1 MAPRPKEPK
10 PKPTPKSQ
18 PRSPGAGDA
27 SRMYPNAKPRAG
39 GASGYAYTPPGG
51 SRGTGAPGATQ
62 AQKVG
67 AGVGGMLPAAY
78 EDPYGGLSALELMM
92 YGNSGMFGDGSG
104 GSGGR
109 GGGGSVAPVDPDPMG
124 WNAIARQQGL
134 EAGYGNMLKALDEK
148 AAADAAGFA
157 SRGTGLNTARDAG
170 AAQLQ
175 GILADSQAR
184 TGVAQQAVQGSYQQG
199 DQNLQ
204 NIMGQYAQM
213 QAARQPGMQNTLQAF
228 GADPGAV
235 QPSYGVQ
242 DMVTAQRASMA
253 GRGQADDALFAG
265 RGAVYNGLNSDVATQ
280 QSQSYQGLNAKLL
293 ADKQAAD
300 AAAASQRAQLAMQLQ
315 QQILEVQANEQAR
328 KAGYQ

>member
-1 MAPRPKEPK
+1 
-10 PKPTPKSQ
+10 
-18 PRSPGAGDA
+18 
-27 SRMYPNAKPRAG
+27 
-39 GASGYAYTPPGG
+39 
-51 SRGTGAPGATQ
+51 
-62 AQKVG
+62 
-67 AGVGGMLPAAY
+67 
-78 EDPYGGLSALELMM
+78 M